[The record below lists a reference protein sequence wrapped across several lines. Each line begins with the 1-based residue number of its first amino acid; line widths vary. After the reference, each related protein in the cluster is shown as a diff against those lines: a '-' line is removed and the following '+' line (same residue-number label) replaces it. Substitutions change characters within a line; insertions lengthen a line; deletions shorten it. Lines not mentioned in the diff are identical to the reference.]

1 MTTLPDQTP
10 PDQPPRERDW
20 QLLDDLLTSLR
31 ESLRIVERQGPTR
44 DLVAGIDQTIRDIAV
59 SAATANARARI
70 GELALAARRACGT
83 QSLSI
88 RRDQILL
95 AREAL
100 ARIDLVVITNRLGL
114 PAPAGGW

>member
-1 MTTLPDQTP
+1 MATLPDQTH
-10 PDQPPRERDW
+10 PDQTPRETDW

-44 DLVAGIDQTIRDIAV
+44 GLCAGIQDTIGLISR

-70 GELALAARRACGT
+70 GELVIAAGRACGT
-83 QSLSI
+83 QNPAI